1 MSSVSW
7 FVVIGGS
14 QQGGQSVCIAGN
26 TFGLAHNLIFLET
39 AQVACRRLILC
50 FRDNIEH
57 LRLDHHGKTIIR
69 IWDEAFLTHVKIERF
84 KKQVFS
90 DGDGD

>member
-1 MSSVSW
+1 M
-7 FVVIGGS
+7 
-14 QQGGQSVCIAGN
+14 
-26 TFGLAHNLIFLET
+26 
-39 AQVACRRLILC
+39 ACRRRILC

-84 KKQVFS
+84 KKQAFLTAAAISVINLRGFALDKIETIGTGNAPEAS
-90 DGDGD
+90 AFRQSS